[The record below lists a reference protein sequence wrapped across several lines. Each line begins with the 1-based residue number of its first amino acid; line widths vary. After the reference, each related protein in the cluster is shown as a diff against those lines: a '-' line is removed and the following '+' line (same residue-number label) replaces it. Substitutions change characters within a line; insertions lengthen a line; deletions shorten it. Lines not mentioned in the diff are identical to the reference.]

1 MFKMFFR
8 SGSVARILSNVRN
21 PLYRNGYALTASSAI
36 VSLVGVAYWLL
47 AARHYPVAVVGTNSA
62 AIAVMTFL
70 SGLAGLYMDGTLVR
84 FIPRAG
90 VATVRLVGL
99 VYFVITIVAALVSGM
114 FLFGLRVW
122 SPALLFLTSSPW
134 LSVGFV
140 FATVTWCI
148 FVVQDGVLTGLR
160 QAVWVPVENAIYAV
174 AKLGLLLVFSYFLP
188 EYGILASW
196 TVPTVMLI
204 VPINYFIFRR
214 LIPRHTQAAQNMASP
229 LNPVSVVKY
238 AGGNYI
244 GLLFYLAYSML
255 PPVMVLELAGSSA
268 SAYFY
273 LPWVIGSLLRLVA
286 TNMST
291 ALVVE
296 GSLDQT
302 RLPEYF
308 RRALVNTTR
317 LLAPVVAIV
326 VVAAPHLL
334 RIFGDDYATEGMS
347 LLRLLALATIPNIV
361 VFLYVGLLRVQ
372 NRIGEVIVVHGL
384 TGLAMLGLSYV
395 WLRSYGIAGVGLAW
409 LVTQTGVA
417 MFLLATEL
425 RPILRH
431 QLAPLEDA

>member
-1 MFKMFFR
+1 M
-8 SGSVARILSNVRN
+8 I
-21 PLYRNGYALTASSAI
+21 
-36 VSLVGVAYWLL
+36 
-47 AARHYPVAVVGTNSA
+47 AA
-62 AIAVMTFL
+62 MTFL
-70 SGLAGLYMDGTLVR
+70 AGLAGLYMDGTLVR

-90 VATVRLVGL
+90 RATIRLVSFTYCAIMIVAILVSGIFLVGL
-99 VYFVITIVAALVSGM
+99 G
-114 FLFGLRVW
+114 VW
-122 SPALLFLTSSPW
+122 SPSLRILTGSPW

-140 FATVTWCI
+140 FATLTWCI
-148 FVVQDGVLTGLR
+148 FVMQDGVLTGLR
-160 QAVWVPVENAIYAV
+160 QAVWVPFENAIYSV
-174 AKLGLLLVFSYFLP
+174 AKLVLLLVFSYLLP

-196 TVPTVMLI
+196 TIPTLLLI
-204 VPINYFIFRR
+204 VPINYLIFRR
-214 LIPRHTQAAQNMASP
+214 LIPRHTQAVQDMAGP
-229 LNPVSVVKY
+229 LNPGTIVN

-273 LPWVIGSLLRLVA
+273 LPWAMGSLLRLVT

-291 ALVVE
+291 ALVAE

-308 RRALVNTTR
+308 RRSLVNTTR

-326 VVAAPHLL
+326 VVAAPGLL
-334 RIFGDDYATEGMS
+334 RIFGEDYAVEGTS

-361 VFLYVGLLRVQ
+361 VFLCVGLLRVQ
-372 NRIGEVIVVHGL
+372 NRVREVIVIHGV

-409 LVTQTGVA
+409 LVTQTCVA
-417 MFLLATEL
+417 MVLLATEL
-425 RPILRH
+425 RPILRR
-431 QLAPLEDA
+431 QLAPVEDA

>member
-1 MFKMFFR
+1 M
-8 SGSVARILSNVRN
+8 RN

-36 VSLVGVAYWLL
+36 GSVVGVGYWLL
-47 AARHYPVAVVGTNSA
+47 AARRYPVDVVGTNSA
-62 AIAVMTFL
+62 MIAAMTFL
-70 SGLAGLYMDGTLVR
+70 AGLAGLYMDGTLVR
-84 FIPRAG
+84 FVPRAG
-90 VATVRLVGL
+90 VATARLVGFT
-99 VYFVITIVAALVSGM
+99 YFAIMIVAVLVSGI

-122 SPALLFLTSSPW
+122 SPTLRFLTGSPW

-140 FATVTWCI
+140 FATLTWCI

-160 QAVWVPVENAIYAV
+160 QAVWVPVENAIYSV
-174 AKLGLLLVFSYFLP
+174 SKLVLLLIFSYLLP

-196 TVPTVMLI
+196 TIPTLLLI
-204 VPINYFIFRR
+204 VPITYFIFRR
-214 LIPRHTQAAQNMASP
+214 LIPRHTQTVQAMASS
-229 LNPVSVVKY
+229 LNPMSVVKY

-255 PPVMVLELAGSSA
+255 PPVMVLEVAGSSA

-273 LPWVIGSLLRLVA
+273 LPWAIGSLLRLI
-286 TNMST
+286 TINMST

-296 GSLDQT
+296 GSLDQA

-308 RRALVNTTR
+308 RRSLINATR
-317 LLAPVVAIV
+317 LLAPAVAIV
-326 VVAAPHLL
+326 VAAAPVLL
-334 RIFGDDYATEGMS
+334 RIFGEDYAVEGTL

-361 VFLYVGLLRVQ
+361 VFLCIGLLRVQ
-372 NRIGEVIVVHGL
+372 NRVREVIVVHGV

-409 LVTQTGVA
+409 LVTQTCVA
-417 MFLLATEL
+417 LVLIVTEL

-431 QLAPLEDA
+431 QLAPVEDA

>member
-1 MFKMFFR
+1 
-8 SGSVARILSNVRN
+8 
-21 PLYRNGYALTASSAI
+21 
-36 VSLVGVAYWLL
+36 
-47 AARHYPVAVVGTNSA
+47 
-62 AIAVMTFL
+62 
-70 SGLAGLYMDGTLVR
+70 MDGTLVR

-90 VATVRLVGL
+90 VATVRLVGFT
-99 VYFVITIVAALVSGM
+99 YFAIMIFAVLVSGI

-122 SPALLFLTSSPW
+122 SPTLRFLTGSPW

-140 FATVTWCI
+140 FATMTWCI

-160 QAVWVPVENAIYAV
+160 RAVWIPVENAIYAV
-174 AKLGLLLVFSYFLP
+174 AKLVLLLVFSYLLP

-196 TVPTVMLI
+196 TIPTVMLI

-214 LIPRHTQAAQNMASP
+214 LIPRHTQAVQDMASP
-229 LNPVSVVKY
+229 LKPVSVVKY

-255 PPVMVLELAGSSA
+255 PPVMVLELAGSNA

-273 LPWVIGSLLRLVA
+273 LPWVIGSLLRLVT

-308 RRALVNTTR
+308 RRSLVNTTR
-317 LLAPVVAIV
+317 LLTPVVAIV
-326 VVAAPHLL
+326 VVAAPSLL
-334 RIFGDDYATEGMS
+334 RIFGEDYATEGTS

-361 VFLYVGLLRVQ
+361 VFLCVGLLRVQ
-372 NRIGEVIVVHGL
+372 NRVREVIVIHGV

-409 LVTQTGVA
+409 LVTQTCVA
-417 MFLLATEL
+417 MVLLATEL
-425 RPILRH
+425 RPILRR
-431 QLAPLEDA
+431 QLAPVEDA